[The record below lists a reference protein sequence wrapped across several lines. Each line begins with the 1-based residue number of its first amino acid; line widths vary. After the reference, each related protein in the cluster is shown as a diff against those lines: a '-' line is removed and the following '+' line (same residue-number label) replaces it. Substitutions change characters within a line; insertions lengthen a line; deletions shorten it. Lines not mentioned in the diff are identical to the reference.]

1 MRLPDEGDRPLS
13 MNLVPMIDVIFSI
26 LAFFILST
34 LFLVPSEG
42 LDVNLPEAST
52 SAEQTKN
59 ALTIG
64 IDATGAIYFEQQ
76 VITLENLLTTI
87 QGQVNDPTANS
98 ATPRQ
103 HLVVIQADQAVNHGR
118 VVEVM
123 DQLRQIEGIQLAIA
137 TVSPE

>member
-1 MRLPDEGDRPLS
+1 MRLPDEGDRPLT

-26 LAFFILST
+26 LAFFIIST

-52 SAEQTKN
+52 SAEQTQT

-64 IDATGAIYFEQQ
+64 IDATGTIYFEQR
-76 VITLENLLTTI
+76 VMTLEDLLTTI
-87 QGQVNDPTANS
+87 QAQVNNPTANN
-98 ATPRQ
+98 ATSRQ
-103 HLVVIQADQAVNHGR
+103 NLVVIQADQAVNHGR

-123 DQLRQIEGIQLAIA
+123 DQLRQIEGIRLAIA
-137 TVSPE
+137 TISPE

>member
-52 SAEQTKN
+52 STEQTKN

-64 IDATGAIYFEQQ
+64 IDATGTIYFKQQ

-98 ATPRQ
+98 AAPRQ
-103 HLVVIQADQAVNHGR
+103 NLVVIQADQAVNHGR

-123 DQLRQIEGIQLAIA
+123 DQLRQIEGIKLAIA